1 MKIKTK
7 ILTVFGFVLVVL
19 CAQGFNFLSN
29 LASVT
34 SEMDTVVH
42 KIQPALIASKTLS
55 EETKQA
61 SASLGFYL
69 LSKEESHQIAYIES
83 IKNLNQLLK
92 NLGDSIIIKEL
103 ESGEKHISKLSEKLN
118 VFSSYGDKINTL
130 AKNDTENI
138 IATKYA
144 TDNINPLVMEISQLL
159 SQAITAEDGEDAN
172 ILRKQILTELND
184 LRYTWSGLI
193 NEMRLFLAFRTPA
206 AKDNMDL
213 YAGKVSSI
221 LKNVARHGDEL
232 AFEQSNAIEQVER
245 KFSTYKT
252 NLKTLITMHESEK
265 WRTDSWL
272 IRKEIKPLLD
282 TIYTEITTLTG
293 ELEAQSESATIAVN
307 AAYEKE
313 RNVIFVGTAIMLLI
327 ISALCWLLIRN
338 ITGPIA
344 TAVKAANTISSG
356 DLSSEIK
363 VDSTDESGQLLSA
376 LQSMQ
381 SNLKEQIESEHFI
394 ANRNE
399 RLKQALNSVN
409 VNVMI
414 ADMNN
419 TITFVN
425 NSLNKLFHDKQT
437 SFQSHLSNFDA
448 DNLVDTNL
456 DSILKDRELMSKIDN
471 LKSTYTKNCSVGELT
486 LQLLFSPI
494 FNQDNEHVGT
504 VIEWTDRT
512 QEQAIEEEIQSIV
525 EASLSGDLSQR
536 IELSDKSGFFEKLS
550 RGVNEMV
557 DVSER
562 IINDTVKVLGAMSHG
577 DLTKTIDS
585 NYHGS
590 FGQLKNDANATITKL
605 TEVMGDINENA
616 NSVLNGAQEIAQG
629 NANLSQRT
637 EEQASSLEETASSM
651 EEMTSTVRMNAD
663 NAKQAD
669 QLSSSARELAEK
681 GGEVVSNAVDAMS
694 EITASSKKIAD
705 IIGVIDE
712 IAFQTNLL
720 ALNAAVE
727 AARAGEQGRGFAVVA
742 SEVRNLAGR
751 SATAAKE
758 IKGLIGDSVTKVE
771 EGSKLVDESGK
782 TLEEIM
788 TSVKKVSDI
797 IAEIA
802 AAGEEQS
809 DGIEQVNKAINQ
821 MDEMTQQNA
830 TLVEEAAAASESM
843 GEQARNLNELVGF
856 FTTDGSSNNAHSTER
871 RSGSRPWKGND
882 KPAAKSGGNGLDFS
896 AARIKHLSWKTRLR
910 SFLDGQESMSKD
922 QAVSHHDCDLGKW
935 LYSTGMESYG
945 HMPEMN
951 TLEKVHAELHG
962 IIKDVVRL
970 KHDGDTKGA
979 EKKFAKVE
987 SVSGR
992 IVAMLNHIESDVK
1005 SGAGGAA
1012 SAPEVTAPIQKTGT
1026 DNDWDEF

>member
-1 MKIKTK
+1 M
-7 ILTVFGFVLVVL
+7 F
-19 CAQGFNFLSN
+19 FL
-29 LASVT
+29 
-34 SEMDTVVH
+34 H
-42 KIQPALIASKTLS
+42 IAT
-55 EETKQA
+55 
-61 SASLGFYL
+61 
-69 LSKEESHQIAYIES
+69 
-83 IKNLNQLLK
+83 QL
-92 NLGDSIIIKEL
+92 
-103 ESGEKHISKLSEKLN
+103 
-118 VFSSYGDKINTL
+118 NTL
-130 AKNDTENI
+130 ATKDGENI

-144 TDNINPLVMEISQLL
+144 TDNVNPTVIEISQLL
-159 SQAITAEDGEDAN
+159 SQAIIAEEDQDVSSMRKK
-172 ILRKQILTELND
+172 ILADLNE
-184 LRYTWSGLI
+184 LRYTWSTLI

-206 AKDNMDL
+206 AKENMETYLD
-213 YAGKVSSI
+213 KFSSTI
-221 LKNVARHGDEL
+221 KTVAEHGDDL
-232 AFEQSNAIEQVER
+232 AFEQANAIEEIEN
-245 KFSTYKT
+245 KFSVYKN
-252 NLKTLITMHESEK
+252 NLKTMVTMHESKK

-272 IRKEIKPLLD
+272 IREEIQPLLD
-282 TIYTEITTLTG
+282 IIHTEITELTVQ
-293 ELEAQSESATIAVN
+293 LEEKSKMATVAVN
-307 AAYEKE
+307 ATYEEE
-313 RNVIFVGTAIMLLI
+313 RNIILIGTGIIFLI
-327 ISALCWLLIRN
+327 ICALCWVLIRN
-338 ITGPIA
+338 IITPIA
-344 TAVKAANTISSG
+344 LAVKVANTISSG
-356 DLSSEIK
+356 DLSSKIEC
-363 VDSTDESGQLLSA
+363 DATDETGQLLKA

-381 SNLKEQIESEHFI
+381 TNLKERIEAEQDI
-394 ANRNE
+394 AVRSQ
-399 RLKQALNSVN
+399 RLKQALNSAD
-409 VNVMI
+409 VNVMNI
-414 ADMNN
+414 DRDNI
-419 TITFVN
+419 ITFIN
-425 NSLNKLFHDKQT
+425 TSLSKLFHDKQT
-437 SFQSHLSNFDA
+437 SFQTHLSSFNA

-456 DSILKDRELMSKIDN
+456 DTLIKDRDLLDRIDN
-471 LKSTYTKNCSVGELT
+471 LKAVYSKDCVVGELM
-486 LQLLFSPI
+486 LRLVINPMF
-494 FNQDNEHVGT
+494 DEDKRVGT
-504 VIEWTDRT
+504 VIEWADRT
-512 QEQAIEEEIQSIV
+512 QEIAIEEEIQEIV

-536 IELSDKSGFFEKLS
+536 IDLSDKSGFFEKLS
-550 RGVNEMV
+550 SGVNEMV

-562 IINDTVKVLGAMSHG
+562 IINDTVNVLSAMSHG

-585 NYHGS
+585 NYQGS
-590 FGQLKNDANATITKL
+590 FGQLKNDTNSTITKL
-605 TEVMGDINENA
+605 TEVMGEINNNA
-616 NSVLNGAQEIAQG
+616 NSVLNGAHEIAQG

-669 QLSSSARELAEK
+669 QLASSARELAEK
-681 GGEVVSNAVDAMS
+681 GGEVVSSAVNAMG

-782 TLEEIM
+782 TLDGIM
-788 TSVKKVSDI
+788 NSVKKVSDI

-830 TLVEEAAAASESM
+830 TLVEQAATASEAM
-843 GEQARNLNELVGF
+843 GEQARNLNDLVGF
-856 FTTDGSSNNAHSTER
+856 FTTDGSSNHSHSTER

-945 HMPEMN
+945 HMPEMK

-970 KHDGDTKGA
+970 KHDGDDKGA

-987 SVSGR
+987 SISGK

-1005 SGAGGAA
+1005 SGIGGGP
-1012 SAPEVTAPIQKTGT
+1012 STSEVTAPIQKTGT
-1026 DNDWDEF
+1026 DDEWDEF

>member
-1 MKIKTK
+1 M
-7 ILTVFGFVLVVL
+7 F
-19 CAQGFNFLSN
+19 
-29 LASVT
+29 
-34 SEMDTVVH
+34 D
-42 KIQPALIASKTLS
+42 
-55 EETKQA
+55 EE
-61 SASLGFYL
+61 
-69 LSKEESHQIAYIES
+69 
-83 IKNLNQLLK
+83 
-92 NLGDSIIIKEL
+92 
-103 ESGEKHISKLSEKLN
+103 
-118 VFSSYGDKINTL
+118 
-130 AKNDTENI
+130 
-138 IATKYA
+138 
-144 TDNINPLVMEISQLL
+144 
-159 SQAITAEDGEDAN
+159 
-172 ILRKQILTELND
+172 
-184 LRYTWSGLI
+184 
-193 NEMRLFLAFRTPA
+193 
-206 AKDNMDL
+206 
-213 YAGKVSSI
+213 
-221 LKNVARHGDEL
+221 
-232 AFEQSNAIEQVER
+232 
-245 KFSTYKT
+245 
-252 NLKTLITMHESEK
+252 
-265 WRTDSWL
+265 
-272 IRKEIKPLLD
+272 
-282 TIYTEITTLTG
+282 
-293 ELEAQSESATIAVN
+293 
-307 AAYEKE
+307 
-313 RNVIFVGTAIMLLI
+313 
-327 ISALCWLLIRN
+327 
-338 ITGPIA
+338 
-344 TAVKAANTISSG
+344 
-356 DLSSEIK
+356 
-363 VDSTDESGQLLSA
+363 
-376 LQSMQ
+376 
-381 SNLKEQIESEHFI
+381 
-394 ANRNE
+394 NE
-399 RLKQALNSVN
+399 R
-409 VNVMI
+409 
-414 ADMNN
+414 
-419 TITFVN
+419 
-425 NSLNKLFHDKQT
+425 
-437 SFQSHLSNFDA
+437 
-448 DNLVDTNL
+448 
-456 DSILKDRELMSKIDN
+456 
-471 LKSTYTKNCSVGELT
+471 
-486 LQLLFSPI
+486 
-494 FNQDNEHVGT
+494 VGT
-504 VIEWTDRT
+504 VIEWADRT
-512 QEQAIEEEIQSIV
+512 QEIAIEEEIQEIV
-525 EASLSGDLSQR
+525 EASLAGDLSQR
-536 IELSDKSGFFEKLS
+536 IELDDKSGFFEKLS

-585 NYHGS
+585 NYQGS
-590 FGQLKNDANATITKL
+590 FGQLKNDANSTIAKL
-605 TEVMGDINENA
+605 TEVMGEINNNA
-616 NSVLNGAQEIAQG
+616 NSVLNGAHEIAQG

-669 QLSSSARELAEK
+669 QLASSARELAEK

-782 TLEEIM
+782 TLEGIM
-788 TSVKKVSDI
+788 SSVKKVSDI

-830 TLVEEAAAASESM
+830 TLVEQAAAASEAM

-856 FTTDGSSNNAHSTER
+856 FTTDGSSNNAYSTER
-871 RSGSRPWKGND
+871 RSGSRPWSGEQDKSET
-882 KPAAKSGGNGLDFS
+882 KPAAKSGANGLDFS

-945 HMPEMN
+945 HMPEMK

-970 KHDGDTKGA
+970 KHGGDVKGA

-987 SVSGR
+987 SISGK

-1005 SGAGGAA
+1005 SGAGSGP
-1012 SAPEVTAPIQKTGT
+1012 STSEVTAPIQKTGT
-1026 DNDWDEF
+1026 DDEWDEF